1 MTDLDLDALEAVARA
16 STHQESWKVTDLRD
30 APDGHRDCIWIDTDD
45 VATYATVAEMN
56 DEDGL
61 FPLWGIEDATHIA
74 AFDPPTV
81 LALIERVERAEAA
94 LPPCD
99 GGCDYNSGPEE
110 TCSAHG
116 RPVAEVWQME
126 GIALRALSA
135 AEERAGQAEA
145 RIAAALEGH
154 TEKHGERARFAPG
167 SPYLGEPV
175 PTHWEKYVICDY
187 CKTTWPCK
195 TFTALTVESE
205 NAE

>member
-1 MTDLDLDALEAVARA
+1 MTDLDLDALEATARA
-16 STHQESWKVTDLRD
+16 VCVPEAWTIWHDLDHQGFKTVGDAESYAEMKKTGEADECDPIAHVY
-30 APDGHRDCIWIDTDD
+30 TDD
-45 VATYATVAEMN
+45 LAE
-56 DEDGL
+56 
-61 FPLWGIEDATHIA
+61 HIA
-74 AFDPPTV
+74 TFDPPTV
-81 LALIERVERAEAA
+81 LALIERLERAEAA

-167 SPYLGEPV
+167 SHYLGEPV
-175 PTHWEKYVICDY
+175 PAHWEKYVICDY

-205 NAE
+205 NTE